1 MLQVVAFSQLPQ
13 SADGVVGRATGRL
26 SDINLNGPGY
36 AYYGINGADRGLG
49 YVGSYMTL
57 GGFIPTLEDD
67 FGGIWNA
74 DTRGHLSVNNGF
86 FSNIGAVR
94 KQLLNSGALLG
105 FGVFWDY
112 DGDLYQYPI
121 AGADEPGA
129 IFGPFGHV
137 FQQVG
142 VSGELLT
149 DWGNFRTNGYIPVGR
164 TGNQLVNTSTAGGGV
179 FYENYI
185 LPQNGLSAALGGA
198 DLELG
203 AYLPGLADWAG
214 MINVGGYA
222 FGNTRYTKI
231 GGDQDGGDLVPWF
244 GGVYT
249 RLDMTFANNWDF
261 SLQYNS
267 DSFFNSTGF
276 ARLTYRMGGSRRR
289 NVPDQMEQPMFR
301 NEHIVRAV
309 TNPIAA
315 LNPQNNNQPWHV
327 IHVDNT
333 ATPNGN
339 GTAEAPFRTL
349 ADAQTNALTGGRNN
363 DPWNITYVHEGIAT
377 TTFTAYTDP
386 FTFTA
391 DSQFLVGSGGPLTI
405 GTQPI
410 NGETLLTIGALT
422 SGNPVLS
429 TPGSTN
435 VTIEANA
442 GAPVANVG
450 GVTIAN
456 LSIIGSGVGISA
468 SSNLTR
474 EQVAGVPIP
483 QPVGTTNNPFG
494 TPIANTGGSAVRRVS
509 ISGDGTSTL
518 QTGVVIAG
526 KRATD
531 TTIVPNTEP
540 TGGIEFSDTA
550 IALATADGFEVGLP
564 VEAAGIPVFPPQ
576 AIANSGGDVNIDYSG
591 SITNNINNNGNVET
605 LLVSIIGKTGGEVN
619 LAATSTPSGA
629 TVENQILDVGGQGIQ
644 IAENA
649 SGTRINMANV
659 TLAESENTA
668 IFVYDDSSTTNIRS
682 KATSTYN
689 FGITKSDGD
698 AAISIQGGSPTFT
711 FFGTIDN
718 SPPSGGNNFL
728 ADIRGDVIAMNNP
741 VINISGPGLTPL
753 NDSADGININTVT
766 GGTIT
771 MNGLNLTGTADIGIN
786 VDNTTATLAFANTNI
801 GGATEYGILLEN
813 STADATFENTTINLD
828 AAGVV
833 AGIGLGKGAATY
845 TGDIDFLSL
854 NATTAQNG
862 TTFLALSADSITI
875 SGPSSL
881 TSTSTVSP
889 VIDVTAT
896 TLDISLTSVSS
907 NLSTVIPNPDTGVD
921 VAVELSGTGTFDISD
936 SFLIDGNA
944 GSDAVPGGNIRSSG
958 GVIVTIP

>member
-1 MLQVVAFSQLPQ
+1 M
-13 SADGVVGRATGRL
+13 
-26 SDINLNGPGY
+26 
-36 AYYGINGADRGLG
+36 
-49 YVGSYMTL
+49 
-57 GGFIPTLEDD
+57 
-67 FGGIWNA
+67 
-74 DTRGHLSVNNGF
+74 
-86 FSNIGAVR
+86 
-94 KQLLNSGALLG
+94 
-105 FGVFWDY
+105 
-112 DGDLYQYPI
+112 
-121 AGADEPGA
+121 
-129 IFGPFGHV
+129 
-137 FQQVG
+137 
-142 VSGELLT
+142 
-149 DWGNFRTNGYIPVGR
+149 
-164 TGNQLVNTSTAGGGV
+164 
-179 FYENYI
+179 
-185 LPQNGLSAALGGA
+185 
-198 DLELG
+198 
-203 AYLPGLADWAG
+203 
-214 MINVGGYA
+214 
-222 FGNTRYTKI
+222 
-231 GGDQDGGDLVPWF
+231 
-244 GGVYT
+244 
-249 RLDMTFANNWDF
+249 
-261 SLQYNS
+261 
-267 DSFFNSTGF
+267 
-276 ARLTYRMGGSRRR
+276 
-289 NVPDQMEQPMFR
+289 
-301 NEHIVRAV
+301 
-309 TNPIAA
+309 
-315 LNPQNNNQPWHV
+315 
-327 IHVDNT
+327 
-333 ATPNGN
+333 
-339 GTAEAPFRTL
+339 
-349 ADAQTNALTGGRNN
+349 
-363 DPWNITYVHEGIAT
+363 
-377 TTFTAYTDP
+377 
-386 FTFTA
+386 
-391 DSQFLVGSGGPLTI
+391 
-405 GTQPI
+405 
-410 NGETLLTIGALT
+410 LTIGALT

-429 TPGSTN
+429 TPNLTN

-813 STADATFENTTINLD
+813 STANATFENTTINLD